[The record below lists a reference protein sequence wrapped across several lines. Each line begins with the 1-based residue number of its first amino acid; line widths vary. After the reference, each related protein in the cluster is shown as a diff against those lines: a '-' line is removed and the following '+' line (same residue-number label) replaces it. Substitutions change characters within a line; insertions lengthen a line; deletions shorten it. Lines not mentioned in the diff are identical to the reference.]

1 VKKPHIEIECKLIAR
16 DASALAGVR
25 AALLEVCSRVRHLGR
40 EVIRDAYLETP
51 DWRLYRAGYACRI
64 RRTSRHAPGRAVLGL
79 KSLQRA
85 RRGVSTRE
93 ERERIVASSRYR
105 RGLSDALRREGD
117 LGARILGLLGGRKA
131 RVIFRIRNR
140 RETYAVRFGKRLRAR
155 VSLDDFTLLAG
166 ARRRRLAEV
175 EIEIQQGTT
184 EELRRLAGLLLSRVG
199 LSLETRAK
207 FRQGLELA
215 GLTPGGRR
223 PACLPAK
230 GAVHYKS

>member
-1 VKKPHIEIECKLIAR
+1 VKEPHIEIECKLIAR

-25 AALLEVCSRVRHLGR
+25 QALRKVCSSVRYLGR

-79 KSLQRA
+79 KSLQRP

-93 ERERIVASSRYR
+93 ELERTVSSSRYR
-105 RGLSDALRREGD
+105 RGLSGALRREGD
-117 LGARILGLLGGRKA
+117 LGARILGLLEGREA

-140 RETYAVRFGKRLRAR
+140 RETYAVRFGNRLRAH
-155 VSLDDFTLLAG
+155 VSLDDFTLSAG
-166 ARRRRLAEV
+166 AKRRRLAEV
-175 EIEIQQGTT
+175 EIEIQQGTA

-199 LSLETRAK
+199 LSMQTRAK

-215 GLTPGGRR
+215 ALTPGRRR
-223 PACLPAK
+223 PSCLPAK
-230 GAVHYKS
+230 GAVH